1 MTRYYFINP
10 AVKPQTEMSSQ
21 IELAISKSMETAFV
35 STMRD
40 TAKQLSEKFGFSYEE
55 ALKALEI
62 DSSKSSTMVTLVKPS
77 KKSKEIDDE
86 PVTSRELKFPL
97 PFSGRIVDDCC
108 LAVLNNSGL
117 FSQCLNAPSSKSD
130 QNLCSKC
137 DKQSK
142 SSPDRRPPYGFIAER
157 IEQGDEYVDP
167 KKGSRPVHF
176 TKVMKKLKLT
186 REMIETEVSRLEIFF
201 DTEHFVEPDS
211 KRGRPKKNED
221 TPVLVKSKKASKN
234 ITVETHEDISSLSG
248 DMSSLSG
255 SEEEDTESKKAAKK
269 AQKEAELAEKE
280 QKKAARKLKE
290 QADELEKEQK
300 KVEKEAAR
308 KLKEQADELEKE
320 AARKLKE
327 ARDLEKE
334 MQKKAQKEAEDAA
347 KEALKQAKDAA
358 RKIKEAAEASKKEAK
373 ETRMMGGEDAFSK
386 KAEKFIKKTAKEELA
401 KESKP
406 EKKEKP
412 VKESKPAKEQKPTKE
427 EKKPAAKKAKEPE
440 PVQEPVQELEEE
452 EEDEEPTYE
461 LAIAPKGQ
469 TDLKIQGV
477 TYIYQNGNVFDKK
490 TNVFVGTYDWKTKV
504 FEMAEDDDEIDQEE
518 EEIPPIEE
526 DEEEE
531 EVVASQSDAEEEE
544 D

>member
-117 FSQCLNAPSSKSD
+117 FSQCLNAPSSKSN
-130 QNLCSKC
+130 QTLCSKC
-137 DKQSK
+137 FKQSQ
-142 SSPDRRPPYGFIAER
+142 SSPDGRPPYGFISER
-157 IEQGDEYVDP
+157 IAQGDEYVDP

-176 TKVMKKLKLT
+176 TKVMRKLKLT
-186 REMIETEVSRLEIFF
+186 REMIETEVSRLDIFF

-221 TPVLVKSKKASKN
+221 VDAPVVKSKKASKN
-234 ITVETHEDISSLSG
+234 ITVETHED
-248 DMSSLSG
+248 MSSLSG
-255 SEEEDTESKKAAKK
+255 SEEEDSESKKAAKK

-280 QKKAARKLKE
+280 QKKA
-290 QADELEKEQK
+290 
-300 KVEKEAAR
+300 EKEAAR
-308 KLKEQADELEKE
+308 KLKEQADEQKKVEKE
-320 AARKLKE
+320 AERMKKMVADEAEKEQKKAEKE

-358 RKIKEAAEASKKEAK
+358 RKIKEVAEASKKEAK
-373 ETRMMGGEDAFSK
+373 ETRMMGGEDAYSK
-386 KAEKFIKKTAKEELA
+386 KAEKFIKKAAKEEPA

-440 PVQEPVQELEEE
+440 PEPEPEPVQELEEE

-490 TNVFVGTYDWKTKV
+490 TNDFVGTYDWKTKV

-531 EVVASQSDAEEEE
+531 EVVASQSDEEEEE

>member
-1 MTRYYFINP
+1 
-10 AVKPQTEMSSQ
+10 MSSQ
-21 IELAISKSMETAFV
+21 IELAITKSLETAFV

-40 TAKQLSEKFGFSYEE
+40 TAKQLSEKFGFSFEE

-62 DSSKSSTMVTLVKPS
+62 DSSKPSTMVTLVKPS
-77 KKSKEIDDE
+77 KKVKETDDE

-117 FSQCLNAPSSKSD
+117 FSQCLNNPSSKSD

-142 SSPDRRPPYGFIAER
+142 SSPDGRPPYGFIAER

-221 TPVLVKSKKASKN
+221 VPVLVKSKKASKN
-234 ITVETHEDISSLSG
+234 MTVETHE

-255 SEEEDTESKKAAKK
+255 SEEEDSESKKAAKK

-280 QKKAARKLKE
+280 QKKAEKEAVRKLKE
-290 QADELEKEQK
+290 EADEQK

-334 MQKKAQKEAEDAA
+334 AQKKAQKEAEEAA
-347 KEALKQAKDAA
+347 KDALKQAKEAA
-358 RKIKEAAEASKKEAK
+358 RKIKENAENSKKEAK
-373 ETRMMGGEDAFSK
+373 ENRMMGNEDTNSRKVEKAIK
-386 KAEKFIKKTAKEELA
+386 KAEK
-401 KESKP
+401 ES
-406 EKKEKP
+406 
-412 VKESKPAKEQKPTKE
+412 AKEQKPVKE
-427 EKKPAAKKAKEPE
+427 QKPAKEAKPVKEQKPVKEAKPAAKKAKEPE
-440 PVQEPVQELEEE
+440 PEPVQELEEE
-452 EEDEEPTYE
+452 EEEEEEDDEPTYE

-469 TDLKIQGV
+469 TDVKIQGV
-477 TYIYQNGNVFDKK
+477 VYIYQNGNLFDKK
-490 TNVFVGTYDWKTKV
+490 TNEFVGTYDWKTKV
-504 FEMAEDDDEIDQEE
+504 FEPADDDEEVDQE

-531 EVVASQSDAEEEE
+531 EVVASQSDEEEEEEE

>member
-1 MTRYYFINP
+1 
-10 AVKPQTEMSSQ
+10 
-21 IELAISKSMETAFV
+21 METAFV

-40 TAKQLSEKFGFSYEE
+40 TAKQLSEKFGFSFEE

-62 DSSKSSTMVTLVKPS
+62 DSSNPSTMVTLVKPS
-77 KKSKEIDDE
+77 KKVKETDDE

-108 LAVLNNSGL
+108 HAVLNNSGL
-117 FSQCLNAPSSKSD
+117 FSQCLNKPSSKSD

-142 SSPDRRPPYGFIAER
+142 SSPDGRPPYGFIAER

-234 ITVETHEDISSLSG
+234 MTVETHE

-255 SEEEDTESKKAAKK
+255 SEEEDSESKKAAKK

-280 QKKAARKLKE
+280 LKKAARKLKE

-320 AARKLKE
+320 QKKVEKE

-334 MQKKAQKEAEDAA
+334 AQKKAQKEAEEAA
-347 KEALKQAKDAA
+347 KDALKQAKEAA
-358 RKIKEAAEASKKEAK
+358 RKIKENAEISKKEAK
-373 ETRMMGGEDAFSK
+373 ENRMMGNEDANSRKVEKAIK
-386 KAEKFIKKTAKEELA
+386 KAEKESTKEQKPAKEQ
-401 KESKP
+401 
-406 EKKEKP
+406 KP
-412 VKESKPAKEQKPTKE
+412 VKEQKPTKE
-427 EKKPAAKKAKEPE
+427 EKKPVAKKAEPVAKKEP
-440 PVQEPVQELEEE
+440 EPVQELEEE
-452 EEDEEPTYE
+452 EEDDEPTYE

-469 TDLKIQGV
+469 TDVKIQGV
-477 TYIYQNGNVFDKK
+477 VYIYQNGNVFDKK
-490 TNVFVGTYDWKTKV
+490 TNDFVGTYDWKTKV
-504 FEMAEDDDEIDQEE
+504 FEPADDDEEVDQEE

-531 EVVASQSDAEEEE
+531 EVVASQSDEE
-544 D
+544 DGDD